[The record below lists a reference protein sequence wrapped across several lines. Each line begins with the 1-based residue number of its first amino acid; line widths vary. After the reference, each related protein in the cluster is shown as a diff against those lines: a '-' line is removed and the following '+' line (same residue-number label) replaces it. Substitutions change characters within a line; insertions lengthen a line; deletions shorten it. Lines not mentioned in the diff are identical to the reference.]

1 MYKWQ
6 AMWETTFPRNTHAGF
21 CKDFTTVSY
30 TKWHVGF
37 VHLLTKSGVGISRK
51 CCFPHGWQ
59 EAYDG
64 HSIKA
69 KMIWEIRFAR
79 LYVMEDRVASL
90 QSSRRTWTVPLCALV
105 WWTLRSCT
113 TRPSTHPR
121 GFYNSALILSS
132 HVSNTTVYAQAL
144 PPIDDVPTD
153 DAPTDDVVDDDAWF
167 VAQLLLGRTGR
178 HSQRFVS

>member
-1 MYKWQ
+1 MYK
-6 AMWETTFPRNTHAGF
+6 
-21 CKDFTTVSY
+21 
-30 TKWHVGF
+30 
-37 VHLLTKSGVGISRK
+37 
-51 CCFPHGWQ
+51 WQ

-79 LYVMEDRVASL
+79 LYVMEDRVASLHSKSPLSL

-132 HVSNTTVYAQAL
+132 HVSNTTVYAQSL
-144 PPIDDVPTD
+144 PPIDDAPTD
-153 DAPTDDVVDDDAWF
+153 DVPTDDVVDDDAWF